1 VQLTELLFQ
10 KVKDLPGQGQLALK
24 AGYVA
29 VVSRSPSLRAALI
42 APICPAPDD
51 QKRLA
56 EPPGPTRVGVGVLGG
71 DGTPYRLLRELGGPR
86 QLLKFNTATRKY
98 AALTDDQLEIDSFL
112 RVECGMPT
120 LDAYT
125 HFFVLEVNELPSLRA
140 KSAAAVS
147 EAYVDVA
154 QVKAL
159 KEELVLTQT
168 FEGMQD
174 RLFKI
179 AQRLQELNKA
189 TARLLEAETDA
200 ELSEHELGRSPWSK
214 EQIADLTARAGRAKE
229 ELRRREE
236 ALADIAKK
244 KLRPANTETPVVEKF
259 ASSPWF
265 GGGLAAGVLLDVVAF
280 FVRRP
285 LVALFALLPYLGALI
300 AVLRWIET
308 DEAAKQSVSAEREL
322 NEREHSVL
330 KNFDVEYAPLK
341 AALKAAS
348 VEQPADLVALF
359 REREA
364 VAQRRDQSRARLM
377 ELQQDPEIAQVSVE
391 LTQLEEEKQKLDTE
405 VLRMGFTRSVGEIE
419 ADLKRA
425 MGMSDARSK
434 SVAVPEAEVPKQ
446 VLDRAAEL
454 LTVHPD
460 ELFQQIGPRLTAYLG
475 ALTDQRVT
483 TAKRDEKGLLVLGA
497 ADGRSGPYTSLPPPL
512 RDLVYSALRLALVE
526 RVAAVKKLPVVIDD
540 AFGTLEPGKRAL
552 VAKMLKGISTQA
564 QVIHRVVEPPPPGTA
579 DLVLQT

>member
-1 VQLTELLFQ
+1 
-10 KVKDLPGQGQLALK
+10 
-24 AGYVA
+24 
-29 VVSRSPSLRAALI
+29 
-42 APICPAPDD
+42 
-51 QKRLA
+51 
-56 EPPGPTRVGVGVLGG
+56 
-71 DGTPYRLLRELGGPR
+71 
-86 QLLKFNTATRKY
+86 
-98 AALTDDQLEIDSFL
+98 
-112 RVECGMPT
+112 M
-120 LDAYT
+120 
-125 HFFVLEVNELPSLRA
+125 
-140 KSAAAVS
+140 
-147 EAYVDVA
+147 
-154 QVKAL
+154 
-159 KEELVLTQT
+159 
-168 FEGMQD
+168 
-174 RLFKI
+174 
-179 AQRLQELNKA
+179 
-189 TARLLEAETDA
+189 
-200 ELSEHELGRSPWSK
+200 
-214 EQIADLTARAGRAKE
+214 
-229 ELRRREE
+229 
-236 ALADIAKK
+236 
-244 KLRPANTETPVVEKF
+244 
-259 ASSPWF
+259 
-265 GGGLAAGVLLDVVAF
+265 
-280 FVRRP
+280 
-285 LVALFALLPYLGALI
+285 
-300 AVLRWIET
+300 
-308 DEAAKQSVSAEREL
+308 
-322 NEREHSVL
+322 